1 MNKRSFLIILILVT
15 LFFASLF
22 IGELAFAVCMSA
34 IAVFT
39 LRELLLIRGKF
50 PIELELLSY
59 IMVILFT
66 MYNFTFDLGYY
77 LLDYRLFAGLILIDM
92 VPLVLINNK
101 NKYCLTD
108 ALYLMGSTMFIGFTF
123 NLLLIFRNYNYYYVT
138 YVFLIAFF
146 TDLFAYITGRYIG
159 KHKLIPSISPNK
171 TVEGAFGGLF
181 MGTIIPSMFF
191 VSTIQTT
198 LPLYAVVIITMMLS
212 ILGQIGDLVFSFI
225 KREYGRKDF
234 VKGGGILDVIDSI
247 IFISLAFVLVIS
259 II

>member
-1 MNKRSFLIILILVT
+1 MKKKSFLSVVILIS
-15 LFFASLF
+15 LFFSSLF
-22 IGELAFAVCMSA
+22 FGELAFAVCMSA

-77 LLDYRLFAGLILIDM
+77 LLDYRLFSALILINL
-92 VPLVLINNK
+92 VPLVFINNK
-101 NKYCLTD
+101 NKYNLTD
-108 ALYLMGSTMFIGFTF
+108 ALFLMGSTMFIGFTF
-123 NLLLIFRNYNYYYVT
+123 NLILIFRNYNYNYVM

-146 TDLFAYITGRYIG
+146 TDLFAYITGHYIV
-159 KHKLIPSISPNK
+159 KHKLIPSISPKK
-171 TVEGAFGGLF
+171 TVEGAFGGLL
-181 MGTIIPSMFF
+181 MGTVIPSMFF
-191 VSTIQTT
+191 VSTIQTS
-198 LPLYAVVIITMMLS
+198 LPLYGVVLITMLLS

-234 VKGGGILDVIDSI
+234 AQGGGILDVIDSI
-247 IFISLAFVLVIS
+247 IFISLAFVMVLS